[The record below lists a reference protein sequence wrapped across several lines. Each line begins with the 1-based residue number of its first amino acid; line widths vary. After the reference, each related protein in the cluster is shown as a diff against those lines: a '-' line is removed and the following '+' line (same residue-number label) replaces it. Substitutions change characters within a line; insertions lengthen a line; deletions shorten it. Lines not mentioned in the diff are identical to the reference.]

1 MITDVALI
9 PLSSQ
14 ADAEKAIVEARN
26 TLQRRTKT
34 SGDDDD
40 DSTDTDTLADY
51 DGRSLNETDSLPS
64 SPPPEVEKSVKA
76 GSSHKRRTSVA
87 EDVIGKKGLY
97 GRFADRWF
105 SKSGWSDGGRR
116 MQGMSSE
123 EDLTRKQQPK
133 SPESAIVDANSDED
147 AETSLEPVASNA
159 EGDDATSLSPTEIP
173 EAPNAPAGNT
183 AISLLPKILRTT
195 KLYFGSR
202 SFFFSYD
209 CDISRS
215 FSKQS
220 EISPSLPLFQ
230 SFDPLVGLM
239 ATIY

>member
-1 MITDVALI
+1 MVTDVALI

-34 SGDDDD
+34 SDDDD

-51 DGRSLNETDSLPS
+51 DGRSLNETESLPS
-64 SPPPEVEKSVKA
+64 SPPPELEKSVKT
-76 GSSHKRRTSVA
+76 GSLHKRRTSVA

-123 EDLTRKQQPK
+123 EDLTRKPQPK

-159 EGDDATSLSPTEIP
+159 ESDDATSLSPTKIP
-173 EAPNAPAGNT
+173 EALNAPAGST
-183 AISLLPKILRTT
+183 AVSLLPKILRTT

-209 CDISRS
+209 YDISRS

-220 EISPSLPLFQ
+220 STSPSLPLFK
-230 SFDPLVGLM
+230 SFDPLVGSM
-239 ATIY
+239 VMIY